1 MYQLINKDDFS
12 GVVKWSSNIPERD
25 VNFYC
30 IEAQK
35 FDLYSI
41 MPKAKVSGNNLV
53 EDIETAIRTTL
64 QKFEHQSGIHSE
76 LEVSGQGLPLAPDVQ
91 IQVMHVI
98 QEALSNIRKHSK
110 ASNVRVQ
117 VRQSPN
123 WEFEVV
129 DDGVGFEAA
138 EDFVDSTHVGLSI
151 MKERAMKIG
160 ARLDVGANIPRGA
173 KITLTLAS

>member
-1 MYQLINKDDFS
+1 
-12 GVVKWSSNIPERD
+12 
-25 VNFYC
+25 
-30 IEAQK
+30 
-35 FDLYSI
+35 
-41 MPKAKVSGNNLV
+41 
-53 EDIETAIRTTL
+53 
-64 QKFEHQSGIHSE
+64 
-76 LEVSGQGLPLAPDVQ
+76 
-91 IQVMHVI
+91 MHVI

-123 WEFEVV
+123 WEFEVI

-160 ARLDVGANIPRGA
+160 ARLDVGANIPKGA